1 MIQIDD
7 KTFGDVI
14 RAISTSNKILAIKIV
29 GKCLDMNL
37 KDSKE
42 YVEALS
48 IDIRKPREV
57 QGTYLVGDEYGR
69 TIRKEIKWDASETK
83 TKWEK

>member
-1 MIQIDD
+1 MVQIDD
-7 KTFGDVI
+7 KTFEDII

-42 YVEALS
+42 YIEALS
-48 IDIRKPREV
+48 KDIRKPTEV

-69 TIRKEIKWDASETK
+69 TLRKEIKWNESETK
-83 TKWEK
+83 PKWEE